1 MKAKE
6 FQEKADTLKTPNQRT
21 THTMNSATFLR
32 TLKDTLIAYSFD
44 FGGLLAGF
52 VLATQLNVFQLS
64 QWAIAIYPAIVS
76 AKGVIGGLLSGR
88 LSTALHIGTVYP
100 RFFGNTRSF
109 YALYA
114 ALTVITLATSVAMSL
129 VSLVFGLLFWGIT
142 ITDFLAILRVVVATM
157 ALGLFLTVVT
167 VKVAF
172 VTFLRGLDPDVVVYP
187 IMSTTADIFIT
198 LCYVLVLNL
207 TYLFDF
213 GQHVISLIVLLHGV
227 IILYILP
234 RNIRDKEFLKTIRE
248 SLFTI
253 ILVAF
258 IVNVTGTV
266 LKRISIL
273 AEERKEI
280 YTVYPALIDMVGDV
294 GSVVGSTATTR
305 LALGLLRPSLSAMR
319 NHAMRIL
326 SAWTASVIMFVLL
339 AVSSLLINNIFTPYG
354 LVGLASVLLV
364 TNLIAVAA
372 IVLVSFIVA
381 IITFQRG
388 LDPDNFVIP
397 IESSL
402 ADGMTSIALLVG
414 LISVG

>member
-1 MKAKE
+1 
-6 FQEKADTLKTPNQRT
+6 
-21 THTMNSATFLR
+21 MNSAAFLR
-32 TLKDTLIAYSFD
+32 TLRETLIAYSFD

-100 RFFGNTRSF
+100 RFFGNTKSF
-109 YALYA
+109 YTLYA

-142 ITDFLAILRVVVATM
+142 IADFFAILRVVIATM
-157 ALGLFLTVVT
+157 ALGLFLTLVT

-172 VTFLRGLDPDVVVYP
+172 VTFQRGLDPDVVVYP

-207 TYLFDF
+207 TYLIDF

-234 RNIRDKEFLKTIRE
+234 RNIRDREFLKTIRE
-248 SLFTI
+248 SLFTM

-266 LKRISIL
+266 LKRISIVI
-273 AEERKEI
+273 EERREI

-319 NHAMRIL
+319 NHAMQII
-326 SAWTASVIMFVLL
+326 SAWTASVIMFALL

-372 IVLVSFIVA
+372 TVLVSFIVA

-402 ADGMTSIALLVG
+402 ADSMTSIALLVG
-414 LISVG
+414 LILVE

>member
-1 MKAKE
+1 MKVKE
-6 FQEKADTLKTPNQRT
+6 FREKANTLKIPSQRT
-21 THTMNSATFLR
+21 THTMNSAAFLR
-32 TLKDTLIAYSFD
+32 TLRETLIAYSFD

-109 YALYA
+109 YTLCA

-129 VSLVFGLLFWGIT
+129 VSLAFGLLFWGIT
-142 ITDFLAILRVVVATM
+142 IADFLAILRVVVATM
-157 ALGLFLTVVT
+157 ALGLFLTLVT

-172 VTFLRGLDPDVVVYP
+172 VTFQRGLDPDVVVYP

-207 TYLFDF
+207 TYLIDF

-234 RNIRDKEFLKTIRE
+234 RNIRDREFLKTIRE
-248 SLFTI
+248 SLFTM

-266 LKRISIL
+266 LKRISIVI
-273 AEERKEI
+273 EERREI

-319 NHAMRIL
+319 NHAMQII
-326 SAWTASVIMFVLL
+326 SAWTASVMMFALL

-372 IVLVSFIVA
+372 TVLVSFIVA

-402 ADGMTSIALLVG
+402 ADSMTSIALLVG
-414 LISVG
+414 LILVG